1 MNQEVMKLYTEYGV
15 NPFSGCLPMFI
26 QIPIFFGFYSMLG
39 TAVELR
45 NSHFLWVKDL
55 SLPDTVFHLAGIPVN
70 ILPLC
75 MAGTMI
81 WQMSLS
87 PKSGDAAQQKM
98 MMFMPLI
105 FIFLTY
111 NFASALALYYT
122 IQNILS
128 IFQLYVTRNQTP
140 PTLERVT
147 VPSKTGGKKPGRR

>member
-1 MNQEVMKLYTEYGV
+1 M
-15 NPFSGCLPMFI
+15 
-26 QIPIFFGFYSMLG
+26 
-39 TAVELR
+39 
-45 NSHFLWVKDL
+45 
-55 SLPDTVFHLAGIPVN
+55 PDTVFTLAGLNIN

-87 PKSGDAAQQKM
+87 PKSGDPAQQKM

-105 FIFLTY
+105 FVFLTY

-128 IFQLYVTRNQTP
+128 IFQLYVTRNQAA
-140 PTLERVT
+140 PTLERAT
-147 VPSKTGGKKPGRR
+147 PSKGGGRKPGRR